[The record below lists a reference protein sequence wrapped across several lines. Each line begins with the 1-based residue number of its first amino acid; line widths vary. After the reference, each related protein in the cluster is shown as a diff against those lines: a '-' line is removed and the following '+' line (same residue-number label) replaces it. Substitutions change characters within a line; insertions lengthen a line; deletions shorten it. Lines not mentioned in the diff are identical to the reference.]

1 MSFYGEGKV
10 NKKLIIHSEAENH
23 IIKCF
28 MLLKIFQQPFAYD
41 LCNVASCLTRIQDK
55 HFT

>member
-1 MSFYGEGKV
+1 MSFYGKRKF

-28 MLLKIFQQPFAYD
+28 MLLKLFQQPFAYD
-41 LCNVASCLTRIQDK
+41 LCNVASCLTRIQEK